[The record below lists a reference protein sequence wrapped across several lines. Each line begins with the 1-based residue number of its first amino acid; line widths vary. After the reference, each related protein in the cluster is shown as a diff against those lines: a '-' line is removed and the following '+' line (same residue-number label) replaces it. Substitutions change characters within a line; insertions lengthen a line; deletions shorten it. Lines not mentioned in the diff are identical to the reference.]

1 MMAFVYQLIYYIT
14 LPFTAF
20 NTLAT
25 NIPGIRNLGKI
36 TLPTRIAL
44 LVFVFL
50 FFVLVSFC
58 ITFQFSDTSAT
69 WSNYLLDWKTGLTVF
84 VLMIVIPIVSYY
96 VVKIWMEEDT
106 SEYPDIDKAWKQGLV
121 ELEKHGIPLG
131 STPLFLVL
139 GNPDDRR
146 ASNLMR
152 ASGFGFNV
160 SDPAQ
165 GPAALHWYA
174 NPDAIF
180 IFLTQ
185 TSCLSTLTDSYTN
198 RTSQHSQLSTPAQPE
213 FKGGQTIV
221 AGAGQQSLI
230 AEQLDHTLGA
240 DEDEDEQRFME
251 APPNMQHGVGAT
263 MDFGQ
268 GMDGGQTMNFGA
280 GDAAQ
285 AANMSKA
292 GMRQSKSDLT
302 DQMERLKY
310 VCKLIN
316 KSRRPVCPI
325 NGMLVTIPFDMI
337 EDSSEPI
344 QLAVQS
350 DLDVI
355 RSTTRLRCS
364 VTALITEMES
374 AQGFLELIKRV
385 GEKRAKEQRF
395 GKGFNVWNPP
405 IAEQLEAVSQHAT
418 GAFEDWTYLL
428 FREKD
433 GLRRPGNPKLF
444 ELLCKIRGKFSECM
458 TNIIANSFGFEPDKN
473 PRAAGNSL
481 LFAGCYFAATGDT
494 SDRQAF
500 VRSVLYK
507 VMEQDAELD
516 WSQEALE
523 ENTGAEFAANV
534 AALIGGV
541 CLLVLIGFGLN
552 AAFGEYMPWHR
563 DQ

>member
-1 MMAFVYQLIYYIT
+1 MMSFVYQVIYYMT

-20 NTLAT
+20 DTLVR
-25 NIPGIRNLGKI
+25 NIPGLRNIGSI
-36 TLPTRIAL
+36 SLPTRIAG

-50 FFVLVSFC
+50 FFVLVSFAV
-58 ITFQFSDTSAT
+58 TFQFSDTSAQWT
-69 WSNYLLDWKTGLTVF
+69 DYLLDWKIGLTVLG
-84 VLMIVIPIVSYY
+84 LMIVIPIVSYY
-96 VVKIWMEEDT
+96 VVKIWLEEET
-106 SEYPDIDKAWKQGLV
+106 SDFPDIDKAWKQGV
-121 ELEKHGIPLG
+121 AELEKQGIPLG
-131 STPLFLVL
+131 STPLFLVM
-139 GNPDDRR
+139 GNADERR
-146 ASNLMR
+146 AANLMR
-152 ASGFGFNV
+152 SSGFGFNV

-180 IFLTQ
+180 IFLTK
-185 TSCLSTLTDSYTN
+185 TSCLSTLADSYKN
-198 RTSQHSQLSTPAQPE
+198 RTNPHSQLAAPSSQSIP
-213 FKGGQTIV
+213 GGQTIV
-221 AGAGQQSLI
+221 AGAGQQSLVGENM
-230 AEQLDHTLGA
+230 AERTMGA
-240 DEDEDEQRFME
+240 EDDEEQRFME
-251 APPNMQHGVGAT
+251 APPSMAGVGAT

-268 GMDGGQTMNFGA
+268 GMAGGQTMAFGA
-280 GDAAQ
+280 EDAAKAM
-285 AANMSKA
+285 AASSS
-292 GMRQSKSDLT
+292 GTRQSKSDLT

-310 VCKLIN
+310 VCTLIN
-316 KSRRPVCPI
+316 KARRPVCPI
-325 NGMLVTIPFDMI
+325 NGLLVTIPFDMV
-337 EDSSEPI
+337 EDVSEPI
-344 QLAVQS
+344 QMAIQS
-350 DLDVI
+350 DLEVI
-355 RSTTRLRCS
+355 RNNTRLRCS

-473 PRAAGNSL
+473 PRAAGNAL
-481 LFAGCYFAATGDT
+481 LFSGCYFAATGDT
-494 SDRQAF
+494 NDRQAF
-500 VRSVLYK
+500 VRSVLYR
-507 VMEQDAELD
+507 VMEQDGELD

-523 ENTGAEFAANV
+523 ENESAEFAANL

-541 CLLVLIGFGLN
+541 CLLVLIGFALN
-552 AAFGEYMPWHR
+552 SAFGEYMPWHQ
-563 DQ
+563 DN